1 MNLNLYVY
9 QARNLRKAQTFGKQS
24 PMVVVIV
31 GEEKFQTTLS
41 EDTGKEAGI
50 RLFYINQ

>member
-24 PMVVVIV
+24 PLAVIIV
-31 GEEKFQTTLS
+31 GGEKFQTTVS
-41 EDTGKEAGI
+41 VDTGKEAGI
-50 RLFYINQ
+50 RLFYKYQ